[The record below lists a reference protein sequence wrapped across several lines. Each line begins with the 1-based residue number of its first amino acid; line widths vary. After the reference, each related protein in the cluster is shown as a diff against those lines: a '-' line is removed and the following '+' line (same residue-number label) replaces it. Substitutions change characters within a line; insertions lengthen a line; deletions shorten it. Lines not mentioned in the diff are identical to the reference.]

1 MKENGEKLNTVKLEK
16 RKKLKNNVL
25 YWVILNAG
33 VLMYAVG
40 VFLFKGPNNF
50 ATGGVS
56 GIAIIIA
63 RYTQDAVPFLTQSVL
78 NIILNVLLLRGNSEH
93 RAVHKSGP
101 VKSQ

>member
-40 VFLFKGPNNF
+40 VFLFKGPNN
-50 ATGGVS
+50 
-56 GIAIIIA
+56 
-63 RYTQDAVPFLTQSVL
+63 
-78 NIILNVLLLRGNSEH
+78 
-93 RAVHKSGP
+93 
-101 VKSQ
+101 